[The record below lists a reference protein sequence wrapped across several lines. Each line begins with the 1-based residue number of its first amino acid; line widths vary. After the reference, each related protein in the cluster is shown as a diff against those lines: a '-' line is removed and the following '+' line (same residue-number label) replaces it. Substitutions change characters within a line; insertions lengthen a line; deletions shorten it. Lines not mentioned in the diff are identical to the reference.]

1 MPATFIDAFV
11 TTEGGPL
18 EELRIPM
25 EWGAPLSAPAGLAR
39 FTRTVDFLR
48 ANRRRHDQTMWITE
62 GRTAAERTACAAGWT
77 TLLAGAVPHLDSE
90 IRAELAIG
98 GRAQIHR
105 VDYRGE
111 TRGIRGLAME
121 LLELELGFALELFS
135 ATNALADIE
144 RMYRLAQLSTQADFD
159 GQHWTLDGWRAPSA
173 DTIAQLTFSR

>member
-1 MPATFIDAFV
+1 MPATCIDAFMAP
-11 TTEGGPL
+11 EGDPL

-25 EWGAPLSAPAGLAR
+25 EWGAPLSAPAGLVR
-39 FTRTVDFLR
+39 FARTVDFLR

-62 GRTAAERTACAAGWT
+62 GRTATERTACAAGWT
-77 TLLAGAVPHLDSE
+77 TLLAGAVPHMDSE

-111 TRGIRGLAME
+111 TRGIRDLAME

-144 RMYRLAQLSTQADFD
+144 RMYRLAQLSAQADFD
-159 GQHWTLDGWRAPSA
+159 SQHWTLDGWRVPSA